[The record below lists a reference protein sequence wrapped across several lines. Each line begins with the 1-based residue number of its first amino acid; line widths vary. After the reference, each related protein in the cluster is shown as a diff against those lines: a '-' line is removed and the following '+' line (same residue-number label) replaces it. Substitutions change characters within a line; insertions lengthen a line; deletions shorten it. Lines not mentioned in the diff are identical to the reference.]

1 MSCGL
6 YFPSWSCAWS
16 SSSAECPISKLKLK
30 YPTLTHV
37 FIAFSKPDLSY
48 SKNSFSNTGLE
59 FSSEFNVI
67 RDSIKFLKSQ
77 NVLVFLSVGG
87 GTYWSSRQFFNI
99 SATINLANDLEVDGI
114 DIDYESLGDGTEL
127 TSHLI
132 NLRGQ
137 YAKKIFFAGWST
149 GAFPR
154 DGAYSGT
161 AIDALQKV
169 GHLIDGVNIM
179 AYDAGPNY
187 SPQIAFNAY
196 RSLYNGPLLLGF
208 LVGQPGWGGYFL
220 TAEDVKRDS
229 TFISKQANSGIF
241 IWCEAKIGTPSP
253 YDIFSINS
261 LFKKPPLPPVAPPN
275 SPTVSLQCPVCK
287 STFIKK

>member
-6 YFPSWSCAWS
+6 YFPSWSCLWTS
-16 SSSAECPISKLKLK
+16 SAAECPISKLKLK
-30 YPTLTHV
+30 YPQLTHV
-37 FIAFSKPDLSY
+37 FIAFSKPDLTY

-59 FSSEFNVI
+59 FSSDFNVI
-67 RDSIKFLKSQ
+67 RDAIKFLRTQK
-77 NVLVFLSVGG
+77 VLVFLSVGG
-87 GTYWSSRQFFNI
+87 GAYWNSRQLFNI

-114 DIDYESLGDGTEL
+114 DIDYESTGDGTEL

-132 NLRGQ
+132 NLRSQ
-137 YAKKIFFAGWST
+137 YPKKIFFAGWST

-154 DGAYSGT
+154 DGAYSGS
-161 AIDALQKV
+161 AIDALKKV

-187 SPQIAFNAY
+187 SPQIAFSAY
-196 RSLYNGPLLLGF
+196 RALYGGTLLLGF

-220 TAEDVKRDS
+220 TVEDVKRDS
-229 TFISKQANSGIF
+229 LFISQRPNSGIF
-241 IWCEAKIGTPSP
+241 IWCEGKIGTPSP
-253 YDIFSINS
+253 FDIFSINS
-261 LFKKPPLPPVAPPN
+261 QFTKPPPSPPN
-275 SPTVSLQCPVCK
+275 PPTISLQCPICK